1 MKKVY
6 SSPEIEV
13 VPLRYVHNIL
23 ESSWLREG
31 DGKVEAKGFY
41 GSWGDGEVEAKGFYG
56 SWEFDDE
63 DE

>member
-6 SSPEIEV
+6 FSPEIKV
-13 VPLRYVHNIL
+13 VTFRFKHRIL
-23 ESSWLREG
+23 ESSWL
-31 DGKVEAKGFY
+31 KP
-41 GSWGDGEVEAKGFYG
+41 GDGEVEAQGFYG

>member
-6 SSPEIEV
+6 FSPEIKV
-13 VPLRYVHNIL
+13 VTLRCVHKIL
-23 ESSWLREG
+23 ESSWLGE
-31 DGKVEAKGFY
+31 
-41 GSWGDGEVEAKGFYG
+41 GDGEVEAQGFYG